1 MDFQVEQVI
10 HAAPADVA
18 AIMFDPALEKEWITN
33 ATKVEVLTPGPLGLG
48 ARISREGG
56 FMGRT
61 YAWVWEV
68 TAFDPGRLIEMTFVE
83 GPAQGAV
90 TFEVSPTAGGS
101 IAMVHVHSKQ
111 SLPQPITNWFAKHD
125 VAADLARLARLVA
138 ARQAVA

>member
-10 HAAPADVA
+10 HASPADVA

-33 ATKVEVLTPGPLGLG
+33 ATKIEVQTSGPIGVG

-61 YAWVWEV
+61 YTWVWEV
-68 TAFDPGRLIEMTFVE
+68 TAFDPGRLMEMTFVE
-83 GPAQGAV
+83 GPTQGAV

-101 IAMVHVHSKQ
+101 IAMIHVQSKQ
-111 SLPQPITNWFAKHD
+111 NLPQPITNWFAKHD
-125 VAADLARLARLVA
+125 VVADLARLARLVA
-138 ARQAVA
+138 ARQAAA